1 MTRLVFIFSA
11 IFVLGAQP
19 PIPKNPAT
27 LPVTEYSYSYDDTDT
42 LLTMTTRANPQFSSL
57 MNSENQL
64 LTFTLRSD
72 VSIVNEDAGPTTVTV
87 TAELNSG
94 TPYNT
99 EQTLEIT
106 VTGSGQADA
115 VDFEDVSN
123 FNIVVA
129 ANANSG
135 SASFT
140 LTPVNDQ
147 VDEVNETIT
156 IASTSSLVSSAATP
170 ITLQDD
176 DAPPTGISLRSNTNA
191 IFEEDGEQ
199 EITIFAEILS
209 PTTYATEQVIPV
221 TVTGT
226 QAQGVVKF
234 APVAGF
240 NITLPAETAST
251 SRTFTITPENNLID
265 EENETI
271 TVASTAPFVIG
282 SAMINL
288 IDDDPTPSITLTAS
302 PSSVG
307 ESNSPTR
314 VTISANWDSQIVFPA
329 DQRIPLT
336 VAGSGTAPAV
346 DFVPVP
352 DFDLTIPQGASG
364 GAATFILSPIDDSED
379 EVNETITIS
388 STSALVG
395 ESATVVLEDD
405 DDAPGNIRLAA
416 APSEIGEGDGATS
429 VTVTATIGNGTTFA
443 ETTVFSI
450 DVAGSGDDNVVG
462 FSSVSGLSIDFA
474 PGTSMSTTTLELVP
488 IDDNKDTDDEIVT
501 LSSTDPSITGS
512 ATIRLLDD
520 DDAPIILLSA
530 NPNSVS
536 ENDGETT
543 ITVTATLQNLP
554 SLEEDQTLPITVS
567 GSGRVEAVDF
577 IPVQNFDLV
586 LNAGTS
592 TASATFILIPQD
604 DSQDELDEII
614 TIAST
619 QTFVTNSPTVVLL
632 DDDETPS
639 ISFSATPSSI
649 REDGGA
655 TEISVTAVVNG
666 STQFSGTQVLPV
678 TVRGSGMT
686 EAVDFLPVP
695 DFDLVL
701 NAGTSTA
708 SATFILIPQD
718 DSQDELD
725 EIITIASTQTFVTN
739 SPTVVL
745 LDDDETPSISFSA
758 TPSSIREDGGATEI
772 SVTAVVNG
780 STQFSGTQVLPVTVR
795 GSGMT
800 EAVDFL
806 PVPDFDLVLNA
817 GASTAST
824 TFTLTPLNDSEDEA
838 DESVLIESSNSL
850 VTNSTTVIILDDD
863 DPGQVQLSVTPMAVY
878 EENGTQTVTV
888 TGTITSGQVF
898 SQDRIIP
905 LSVRGSGQPN
915 VVDFEPIAVVDLV
928 FKADLLTAAVSFD
941 VTPIDDLEFESDET
955 LTVSSADAIIDA
967 PVVIQLIND
976 DERPEGITL
985 TTSPES
991 IREDAGTTTVT
1002 VTASVQGNT
1011 RYTTS
1016 RQIPLTITN
1025 SGEPNSVQYLPITGA
1040 VLTIPPGE
1048 AKGSVEFEITP
1059 VNNDIHQPNGMIT
1072 IGSESDLVLGTTRIR
1087 LKNDDAEPTG
1097 ITISLNPTIIAEDA
1111 GKTEVTL
1118 TVHVTGST
1126 RYGVDK
1132 TLTLEGMGSGMPGVV
1147 GFSLTLPPALSLP
1160 AGDESASTT
1169 FLVEPVDNLL
1179 DEHNETLTITAEE
1192 DDLRATAE
1200 LSVTDDDAAPGG
1212 FELAITPEIIIEGDG
1227 PTTVKVTATLAGD
1240 TRYAT
1245 TQTLDLSVAGPT
1257 IGAVSFESIPDFQI
1271 EVPVGAESGDSRFIL
1286 TPVQNTI
1293 PETDA
1298 TVTITAV
1305 HMGTTIRATLLLQ
1318 DDDEA
1323 TKRAADANAILLPE
1337 AIRAIIASSVGAVQ
1351 ERIRVFRNGTS
1362 VQTSGFSNG
1371 LSRVAMR
1378 LQNDQPQRYPVNAQW
1393 ASQLNQASL
1402 ATSIKERLTVWAYAD
1417 YRSLSSNSN
1426 DSPLRYDGNITGL
1439 HGGIDLSFG
1448 RLLVGLSVSQFGGAL
1463 DYEHRGGSTNRL
1475 ALMAPVEGLYQINAR
1490 MLTPYINWSWR
1501 ARSGVWAM
1509 ASFSSGEV
1517 EISDPELAL
1526 EKANTS
1532 LDAFAAGVDL
1542 GLITAPGGFSLALK
1556 GAAWGGQMNLDENA
1570 SRISGLDVG
1579 VSRFQIFLEG
1589 AYRIRLTDRGLLQPF
1604 VETGLRSDGGDGQ
1617 TGTGLEMGGGARLSL
1632 PSAGLQITGRGQ
1644 VLVLHGGNID
1654 EWAFSGMLR
1663 YAPGGNTGPNLELHS
1678 STGERFG
1685 NFQEIWQDTRW
1696 LARHKHR
1703 IPGIRLRSRL
1713 GYRLNVNRGSI
1724 MPYTGIE
1731 LRRGVATQM
1740 GAEYRI
1746 GSQLSIRMEAAYH
1759 MQSSLHQSSPTVR
1772 ALVLLR

>member
-666 STQFSGTQVLPV
+666 STQFG
-678 TVRGSGMT
+678 
-686 EAVDFLPVP
+686 
-695 DFDLVL
+695 
-701 NAGTSTA
+701 
-708 SATFILIPQD
+708 
-718 DSQDELD
+718 
-725 EIITIASTQTFVTN
+725 
-739 SPTVVL
+739 
-745 LDDDETPSISFSA
+745 
-758 TPSSIREDGGATEI
+758 
-772 SVTAVVNG
+772 
-780 STQFSGTQVLPVTVR
+780 GTQVLPVTVR